1 MKAKLYGEFGK
12 PAQLVQIR
20 TCQLPTDKPLD
31 VALKEL
37 KEIAEFIF
45 NRRITVVITK

>member
-1 MKAKLYGEFGK
+1 MTAKLYGEFGH

-45 NRRITVVITK
+45 DRKITVVLVK

>member
-1 MKAKLYGEFGK
+1 MTAKLYGEFGH

-20 TCQLPTDKPLD
+20 TCPLPTDKPLD

-45 NRRITVVITK
+45 DRKITVVLVK

>member
-1 MKAKLYGEFGK
+1 MKAKLYGEFGN

-20 TCQLPTDKPLD
+20 TCPLPADKPLEIA
-31 VALKEL
+31 VKEL

-45 NRRITVVITK
+45 ERRITVVVIK

>member
-1 MKAKLYGEFGK
+1 MTAKLYGEFGK

-20 TCQLPTDKPLD
+20 TCPLPTDKPLD
-31 VALKEL
+31 VAVKEL

-45 NRRITVVITK
+45 DRRITIVVVK